1 MGFLARLTVVFMSW
15 DMVLAKRWQ
24 LVLNLIRSKI
34 PIRYIRCL
42 IVGGFDSLFFTWTM
56 NVLADEC
63 CLVRNAAHSHADT
76 CQIANFTGW
85 CCRCRDFVPLGH
97 QLLDSAY
104 SFAWTYV
111 LCSVFDL

>member
-1 MGFLARLTVVFMSW
+1 MGATVVFMSW

-76 CQIANFTGW
+76 CQIADVGILYH
-85 CCRCRDFVPLGH
+85 LGI
-97 QLLDSAY
+97 
-104 SFAWTYV
+104 SFLILPTV
-111 LCSVFDL
+111 